1 MELTDNYGKISNEL
15 IRDFYEKR
23 RKSQIDSGYDLA
35 YLIDVDKEYKNK
47 INELIENDAYLIHII
62 KFKIEYSTSDGRIC
76 KNLEMFLDN
85 YGRSIFTPKEFNKTL
100 NKKLSNKIIDRIK
113 STLNYNEIIFAV
125 KEYQC
130 EHIFSF
136 YRSIVEGIIGNE
148 YIEIVI

>member
-1 MELTDNYGKISNEL
+1 MELKEDYGKISNEL

-23 RKSQIDSGYDLA
+23 RKLQIESGYNLA

-125 KEYQC
+125 KENQC